1 MSTHRDAQLPLPD
14 ESAREALDR
23 ILERHALPSDYE
35 AFAARAR
42 RDPACWDDLLAGLR
56 DDDALRLALDEELEP
71 ALHVPLPAPRA
82 SAGGLRAWGG
92 WLAAAA
98 MALLWATA
106 ELTPP
111 APVSP
116 GWTPPVAEGPR
127 ATDARSGV
135 PVPDPVLAELPSR
148 LLGTRPAAD
157 GAGYEVL
164 YLQPVLRRARVANV
178 LGVGSDELGRPATV
192 PVDPAVLAH
201 HETF

>member
-1 MSTHRDAQLPLPD
+1 MNSHPDVHLLPSDDP
-14 ESAREALDR
+14 AREALDR
-23 ILERHALPSDYE
+23 ILERHALPADYE

-42 RDPACWDDLLAGLR
+42 RDPACWEDLLAGLR

-71 ALHVPLPAPRA
+71 ALRVPLPAPRA
-82 SAGGLRAWGG
+82 AAGGLRAWGG

-116 GWTPPVAEGPR
+116 GWTPPVAAGPLV
-127 ATDARSGV
+127 TDDLSGA
-135 PVPDPVLAELPSR
+135 PAPDPVLAELPSR
-148 LLGTRPAAD
+148 LVGTRPAAD

-178 LGVGSDELGRPATV
+178 LGVGADEHGRPAAV

-201 HETF
+201 HESF